1 MHPFEI
7 KSHYHRKKQNQ
18 KPKTTRQANCL
29 PRSFY
34 CFVLKFKTSLK
45 DAVELTEPATL
56 NSLID

>member
-7 KSHYHRKKQNQ
+7 KSHYQKKKQ

-34 CFVLKFKTSLK
+34 CFVLKFQTSLK
-45 DAVELTEPATL
+45 DAVELTEPAAL